1 MSRDGSRWLLRKV
14 FRLPLTRARARTS
27 VDEELRF
34 HLEGRTEELMA
45 HGLGREEAE
54 AEARRRFGDPESY
67 RQATTAIDEQIIQE
81 RRRMDLLDSFI
92 RETRQAVRALARSTG
107 FTVTAVLT
115 LALALGAATAIFTLL
130 DTVVLRPL
138 PYPDADRL
146 VELSSPVPKFKGDTL
161 WGLARHEIFFFKQRS
176 RSLEDVGVYQNDR
189 VTVNGTSSDRP
200 AERVPA
206 ARVSANVFNVLGI
219 RAALGRALLPDDN
232 RSQPATVLVLGHD
245 YWVRRFGGD
254 PGIVGRSIDI
264 SGFPMTVVGVLP
276 RSAQLPDQRVDL
288 WLPAPVFPEQPAYNN
303 HTWTGIARL
312 RPGFTAAESQRELAP
327 LTAELPEHFPQA
339 ESREFLERTGFYT
352 QVRPLRDVVV
362 GDVMTRALWILFASV
377 LIVLVIAAANLS
389 NLFLVRIDAR
399 RREIALRA
407 ALGADRLRILLHTL
421 AESVLIALLAAVF
434 AVALAAAGL
443 ELLLMVAPTEL
454 PRLAEVRL
462 GMPGVMFALGSAFV
476 VALALGILPSLGTS
490 ALDLSMLREGGRG
503 MTTSRRR
510 HFVRGALVVSQ
521 VALSLVL
528 VTAAGLMVHTFRN
541 LRAVRPGF
549 DPVGVLTMT
558 VALPEGQYGSR
569 NGRDL
574 QSHERTSTFYQ
585 QLATRIQGLPGVT
598 AVGFSEK
605 IPLVTGFLCTGVSI
619 EGASADRPRGAC
631 PPTALVSPGFF
642 EAMGIRVEGRALSWA
657 GMNQREGNM
666 VVSRAFA
673 ESTWPDETAFGKGIK
688 YSSFKPPFY
697 RVTGVAADILGDG
710 YDKPPVALVYF
721 PMLPI
726 PDALLWGAPTEMYLV
741 VRTRT
746 GSPLALTSTIRRIA
760 TELEPQA
767 AIANA
772 ETMESVVAKSMARR
786 TFTMMLLG
794 IAAAMAL
801 LLSVVG
807 LYGVIS
813 YIVGQRRGE
822 IAIRIALGAQMAQVG
837 RMIVGHSVRLAAL
850 GIAVGAVAALVSLR
864 VLRSLL
870 FGVNPT
876 DPALMAGAALLLLLV
891 AAAAGYLP
899 ARRAA
904 HVDPSE
910 ALRTE

>member
-1 MSRDGSRWLLRKV
+1 MSRDGSRWLLRRV
-14 FRLPLTRARARTS
+14 FRLPLTRERARTS
-27 VDEELRF
+27 IDEELRF

-45 HGLGREEAE
+45 QGLGRKEAE

-67 RQATTAIDEQIIQE
+67 RQATAAIDEQIIQE
-81 RRRMDLLDSFI
+81 RRRTDVLDSLV
-92 RETRQAVRALARSTG
+92 RETRQAARALSRSKG
-107 FTVTAVLT
+107 FTVTAVFT

-130 DTVVLRPL
+130 DAVVLRPL

-161 WGLARHEIFFFKQRS
+161 WGLARHEIFYFKRHS
-176 RSLEDVGVYQNDR
+176 RSLEDLGVYQNDR
-189 VTVNGTSSDRP
+189 LTINGTGPDRP

-206 ARVSANVFNVLGI
+206 ARVSANVFSILGI
-219 RAALGRALLPDDN
+219 RPALGRTLLADDN
-232 RSQPATVLVLGHD
+232 RVQPASAIVLGHD

-254 PGIVGRSIDI
+254 PGIVGRAIDVGGI
-264 SGFPMTVVGVLP
+264 PMTVVGVVP
-276 RSAQLPDQRVDL
+276 RSAQLPDQRVDV
-288 WLPAPVFPEQPAYNN
+288 WAPAPVYPEQPAYNN
-303 HTWTGIARL
+303 HTWSGIGRL
-312 RPGFTAAESQRELAP
+312 RAGFTAAESQRELAP
-327 LTAELPEHFPQA
+327 LTARLPELFPQA

-352 QVRPLRDVVV
+352 QVRPLRDVIV
-362 GDVMTRALWILFASV
+362 GEVMTRALWVLFASV

-389 NLFLVRIDAR
+389 NLFLVRIEAR

-407 ALGADRLRILLHTL
+407 ALGADRLRLVLHNL
-421 AESVLIALLAAVF
+421 AESMLIALLASVLAIAF
-434 AVALAAAGL
+434 AAAGL
-443 ELLLMVAPTEL
+443 ELLLRLAPAEL

-462 GMPGVMFALGSAFV
+462 GATGIAFAAGGAML
-476 VALALGILPSLGTS
+476 VALALGILPSLGIS

-510 HFVRGALVVSQ
+510 LVVRGALVVSQ

-528 VTAAGLMVHTFRN
+528 ITAAGLMVHTFRN

-549 DPVGVLTMT
+549 DPTGVLTMT

-569 NGRDL
+569 NGRDM
-574 QSHERTSTFYQ
+574 EPYARTSAFYE
-585 QLATRIQGLPGVT
+585 QLAARIQMLPGVS
-598 AVGFSEK
+598 AAGFSEK
-605 IPLVTGFLCTGVSI
+605 IPLVSGFLCTGVSI
-619 EGASADRPRGAC
+619 EGGDAGHPRGAC

-642 EAMGIRVEGRALSWA
+642 EAMGIAVEGRAPSWP
-657 GMNQREGNM
+657 GMNQHEGGM

-673 ESTWPDETAFGKGIK
+673 QSTWPEETAFGKGLK
-688 YSSFKPPFY
+688 YNGFKPPFY
-697 RVTGVAADILGDG
+697 RVTGVAADVLGDG

-726 PDALLWGAPTEMYLV
+726 PDGMLWGAPTEMYLA
-741 VRTRT
+741 VRTRG
-746 GSPLALTSTIRRIA
+746 GSPLALTSAIRRLV

-767 AIANA
+767 TIANP

-786 TFTMMLLG
+786 TFTMTLLG

-822 IAIRIALGAQMAQVG
+822 IAIRMALGAQMAQVG

-850 GIAVGAVAALVSLR
+850 GIFVGMLGAFASLR

-870 FGVNPT
+870 FGVSPT
-876 DPALMAGAALLLLLV
+876 NPALMIGAALLLLVV
-891 AAAAGYLP
+891 AAAAGYAP

-910 ALRTE
+910 ALRAE

>member
-1 MSRDGSRWLLRKV
+1 MSRDGSRWLLRRV
-14 FRLPLTRARARTS
+14 FRLPLTRARARSS

-45 HGLGREEAE
+45 QGFGREEAE
-54 AEARRRFGDPESY
+54 AEARRRFGDPDSY
-67 RQATTAIDEQIIQE
+67 RRATTAIDEQIIQE
-81 RRRMDLLDSFI
+81 RRRTDLLDAVV
-92 RETRQAVRALARSTG
+92 RETRQAARALARSSG

-130 DTVVLRPL
+130 DAVVLRPL
-138 PYPDADRL
+138 PYPDAERL
-146 VELSSPVPKFKGDTL
+146 VELTSPVPKFKGDTL
-161 WGLARHEIFFFKQRS
+161 WGLARHEIFYFKQNS
-176 RSLEDVGVYQNDR
+176 RSLEDVGVYQSDR
-189 VTVNGTSSDRP
+189 LTVNGTSPDRP

-206 ARVSANVFNVLGI
+206 ARVSSNVFDVLGI
-219 RAALGRALLPDDN
+219 RPELGRTLLPDDN
-232 RSQPATVLVLGHD
+232 RVQPASVIVLGHD
-245 YWVRRFGGD
+245 YWIRRFGGN
-254 PGIVGRSIDI
+254 PAIVGRSIDV
-264 SGFPMTVVGVLP
+264 GGRPMTVVGVVP
-276 RSAQLPDQRVDL
+276 PSAQLPDQKVDL
-288 WLPAPVFPEQPAYNN
+288 WAPAPVYPEQPAYNN
-303 HTWTGIARL
+303 HTWSGIGRL
-312 RPGFTAAESQRELAP
+312 RAGFTAAESQRELAP
-327 LTAELPEHFPQA
+327 LTAQLPERFPQA

-362 GDVMTRALWILFASV
+362 GDVMTRALWILFGSV
-377 LIVLVIAAANLS
+377 LTVLLIAAANLS

-407 ALGADRLRILLHTL
+407 ALGADRMRLAFHTL
-421 AESVLIALLAAVF
+421 AESVLIALLAGVLAIG
-434 AVALAAAGL
+434 LAAAGL
-443 ELLLMVAPTEL
+443 QLLLMVAPTEL

-462 GMPGVMFALGSAFV
+462 GGAGIAFAAGGALL
-476 VALALGILPSLGTS
+476 VALALGTLPSLGVS
-490 ALDLSMLREGGRG
+490 ALDLSMLREGARG

-510 HFVRGALVVSQ
+510 HLVRGALVVSQ

-528 VTAAGLMVHTFRN
+528 ITAAGLMVHTFRN

-569 NGRDL
+569 NGRDM
-574 QSHERTSTFYQ
+574 QSYESTSAFYE
-585 QLATRIQGLPGVT
+585 QLAARIQGLPGVT

-605 IPLVTGFLCTGVSI
+605 IPLVSGFLCTGVSI
-619 EGASADRPRGAC
+619 EGADPNRPRGAC

-642 EAMGIRVEGRALSWA
+642 EAMGIRVEGRAPSWP

-673 ESTWPDETAFGKGIK
+673 ESTWPEETAFGKGIK
-688 YSSFKPPFY
+688 YSNFTPPFY
-697 RVTGVAADILGDG
+697 RVTGVAADILGNG

-726 PDALLWGAPTEMYLV
+726 PDGMLWGAPTEMYLV

-746 GSPLALTSTIRRIA
+746 GSPLALTSTIRSLV

-794 IAAAMAL
+794 IAATMAL

-822 IAIRIALGAQMAQVG
+822 IAIRMALGAQMAQVG
-837 RMIVGHSVRLAAL
+837 RMIVGQSVRLAAL
-850 GIAVGAVAALVSLR
+850 GILVGMVGALASLR

-870 FGVNPT
+870 FGVSPT
-876 DPALMAGAALLLLLV
+876 NPALMAGAAVLLLLV
-891 AAAAGYLP
+891 AAAAGYAP
-899 ARRAA
+899 ARRAS